1 MSEERKA
8 AERMLFRLLMVIL
21 ILVIGVWLVPQVWD
35 KFSPFLIAV
44 PIAAMLQPVVLW
56 LQKKLKMKPGI
67 ASLIPVLLLLALVL
81 VLFWWLLSF
90 GIDQLSYLVNHSPEI
105 VNETVTSIREATNNF
120 LKNVGQNFSP
130 DAQQWFRNSM
140 NTLVKE
146 VTQWG
151 ATLAS
156 RALSFSVNLAA
167 ALPYSLVYLSF
178 VCMGLYF
185 VSKDYANIRSYLP
198 GGAKRKQDSST
209 TELTNSAIKSLVAY
223 LKVQCSFAA
232 MVMVIS
238 FIYLTCFRFQ
248 YAGMIALVAGI
259 MEMIPMVGNGLL
271 YVVLGVSAL
280 LDGNTAVGI
289 QVLALTGGL
298 QLLRR
303 LLEPKIVSNSIGITP
318 LESLIGMFA
327 GMRMGGILGL
337 IGGPVLMSV
346 LVGSVRGRRF
356 ESFLEDGKLIVQY
369 FRRRWA
375 KNRPDSQPPPESQPE
390 PQPETQS

>member
-21 ILVIGVWLVPQVWD
+21 ILVIGLWLVPQVWD
-35 KFSPFLIAV
+35 KLSPFLIAV

-56 LQKKLKMKPGI
+56 LQRKLKMKPGI

-105 VNETVTSIREATNNF
+105 VNETVTSIRDATNNF
-120 LKNVGQNFSP
+120 LNNVGQNFSP

-140 NTLVKE
+140 NTLVNE

-156 RALSFSVNLAA
+156 RALSFSVSLAT
-167 ALPYSLVYLSF
+167 ALPYSIVYLSF
-178 VCMGLYF
+178 LCMGLYF
-185 VSKDYANIRSYLP
+185 ISKDYANIRSYLP
-198 GGAKRKQDSST
+198 GGAKRRQDSST

-223 LKVQCSFAA
+223 LKVQFSFAA

-238 FIYLTCFRFQ
+238 FIYLSCFRFQ

-303 LLEPKIVSNSIGITP
+303 LLEPKIVSSSIGITP

-327 GMRMGGILGL
+327 GMKLGGVLGL

-346 LVGSVRGRRF
+346 LVGSVRGKRF

-375 KNRPDSQPPPESQPE
+375 KNEPDSQPPPERQPE
-390 PQPETQS
+390 IQS

>member
-140 NTLVKE
+140 NTLVNE

-375 KNRPDSQPPPESQPE
+375 RNKPDSQPPE